1 MRVRYT
7 LRSRRDLEE
16 MYRYID
22 RQTPALAR
30 VAKGTIERRIQL
42 LSEFPFIAPETD
54 VAGVYG
60 LVIGRYPYTVYYRME
75 RDDVWIVHIRH
86 ERRQP
91 WTDNDYDYDR

>member
-7 LRSRRDLEE
+7 PRSRRDLEE

-22 RQTPALAR
+22 RQTPASAR
-30 VAKGTIERRIQL
+30 VAKITIERRIQL

-54 VAGVYG
+54 VASVYG
-60 LVIGRYPYTVYYRME
+60 LVIGQYPYTVYYRIE
-75 RDDVWIVHIRH
+75 RDEVWIVHIRH

-91 WTDNDYDYDR
+91 WADNNQNYDR